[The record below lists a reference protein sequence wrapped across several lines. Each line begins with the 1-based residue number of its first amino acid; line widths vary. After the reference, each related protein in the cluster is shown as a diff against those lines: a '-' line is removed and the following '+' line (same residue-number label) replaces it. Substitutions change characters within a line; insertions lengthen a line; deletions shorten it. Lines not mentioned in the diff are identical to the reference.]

1 MLDDEGKLPGY
12 GTISELRK
20 ETYDEIR
27 KIYFENQTN
36 LARDRRINEEATA
49 KALDE
54 EEGLRKKGFRMK
66 RSLERLH

>member
-54 EEGLRKKGFRMK
+54 VRR
-66 RSLERLH
+66 LEASG